1 MITFLYL
8 NSEDGIPQITTCPFN
23 KLIKEGKG
31 YISNCGAEWWSVSS
45 IQDKHNYEDIIKL
58 LSSINFDEIPP
69 PKGYEVIELK
79 FKPLEYN
86 IVSDEEGN

>member
-8 NSEDGIPQITTCPFN
+8 NGEDGIPHITTCPFN
-23 KLIKEGKG
+23 KLIREGKG
-31 YISNCGAEWWSVSS
+31 YSSRCGADWWSVSN
-45 IQDKHNYEDIIKL
+45 IQDEHKYEGMTKL

-86 IVSDEEGN
+86 IIADDE